1 MNVELILVPFDSAQ
15 RGARLGAGPERLLE
29 AGLGRA
35 LSENGATVRTSTIEL
50 PVDSW
55 RAEIGTGFQLAAEI
69 SRRVRAAREGGAF
82 PVVLVGNCLSTL
94 GVVAG
99 LGSEVGVL
107 WFDAHGDFNTPETT
121 VGGFLDGMGLAALT
135 GRCWTTIA
143 AGVPGFRP
151 IDESHVFLIGARD
164 IDPLEAELLDGS
176 RINRIDAGSV
186 DATLPSLVRRS
197 LPRDLPVHLHLDLDV
212 TDSADG
218 RANQFAAPNG
228 NSRGHAGRHLRST
241 RSRAAAHISH
251 GFRIRPIV
259 RYGWPDCEHR
269 DRDGLSRGT
278 GRGDGSTLPGLIQ
291 R

>member
-228 NSRGHAGRHLRST
+228 I
-241 RSRAAAHISH
+241 RAATLVDTCRALARELPLTSLTVSAYDPSFDTD
-251 GFRIRPIV
+251 GRIASIAIATVSAVVQGAATV
-259 RYGWPDCEHR
+259 R
-269 DRDGLSRGT
+269 T
-278 GRGDGSTLPGLIQ
+278 
-291 R
+291 